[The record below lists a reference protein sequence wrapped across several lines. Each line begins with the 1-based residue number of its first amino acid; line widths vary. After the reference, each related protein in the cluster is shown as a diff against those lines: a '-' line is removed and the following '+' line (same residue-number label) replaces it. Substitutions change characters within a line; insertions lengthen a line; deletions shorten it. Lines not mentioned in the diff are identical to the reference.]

1 MLLCWRL
8 HSVLRERLMSYVH
21 HGLRQVM
28 CVRTPLKQKRHHP
41 LVPDMDTRNDN
52 TALDF
57 PSTAHLLIWPHPCF
71 VLLDLARSHEC
82 VCFDACCDR
91 ETYQVA
97 GFGPTFVFFYD
108 FWSFSS
114 GQGLPGINMSHPC
127 VNMISLSTF
136 THEIIFRG
144 FKAPTY

>member
-1 MLLCWRL
+1 
-8 HSVLRERLMSYVH
+8 
-21 HGLRQVM
+21 M
-28 CVRTPLKQKRHHP
+28 CCSAGVCIVFFANASCRTYITGFARSCVCEPPSSRS
-41 LVPDMDTRNDN
+41 DTTRSCP
-52 TALDF
+52 TWTLETTIQLSISRAV
-57 PSTAHLLIWPHPCF
+57 HLLIWPHPCF

-114 GQGLPGINMSHPC
+114 GQGLTGINMSHPC